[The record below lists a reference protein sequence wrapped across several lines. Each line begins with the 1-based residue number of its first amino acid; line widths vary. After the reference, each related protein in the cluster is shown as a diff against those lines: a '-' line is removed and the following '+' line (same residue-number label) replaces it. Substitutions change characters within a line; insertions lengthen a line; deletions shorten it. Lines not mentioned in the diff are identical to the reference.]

1 MRMFEIFN
9 QRKQKKNQSEKRNKL
24 RQIALQLGFRVK
36 RRCKRSQWL
45 WQTSQS
51 QLPISIS
58 ASRTSAPRLS
68 SVQDG
73 NQRKSSVWLSIGPFW
88 LANTTEHKAEQRKPE
103 AEWRRWAERSRLQG
117 MRRGMR
123 SEGGGW
129 RKKSHLWMT
138 HPLRR
143 PFRCD
148 ASKLGYL
155 KQAQTAVLPSNMIT
169 SRAGRGLRDSVTSGH
184 LSEFSSPVH
193 RIKRVYRMEHVRVIS
208 VCFHGF

>member
-1 MRMFEIFN
+1 MRMFEICN

-24 RQIALQLGFRVK
+24 RQIALQLCFSVK
-36 RRCKRSQWL
+36 RWCKRPQWL

-68 SVQDG
+68 SVQGG
-73 NQRKSSVWLSIGPFW
+73 NQGKNSVWLSIGPFW
-88 LANTTEHKAEQRKPE
+88 LANTTEHKAEQ
-103 AEWRRWAERSRLQG
+103 WRRRAQRSRLQG

-155 KQAQTAVLPSNMIT
+155 KQAQTAAPPSNMIT

-193 RIKRVYRMEHVRVIS
+193 RIKRVYRLEHVRVIS
-208 VCFHGF
+208 VCFHGL

>member
-1 MRMFEIFN
+1 MRMFEISN

-24 RQIALQLGFRVK
+24 RQIALQLCFSVK
-36 RRCKRSQWL
+36 RWCKRSQWL

-73 NQRKSSVWLSIGPFW
+73 NQRKNSVWLSIGPFW

-103 AEWRRWAERSRLQG
+103 AEWRRRAERSRLQG

-129 RKKSHLWMT
+129 RKKKPSLDDSS
-138 HPLRR
+138 PQAA
-143 PFRCD
+143 FD

-155 KQAQTAVLPSNMIT
+155 KQAQTAAPPSNMIT

-193 RIKRVYRMEHVRVIS
+193 RIKRVYRLEHVRVIS
-208 VCFHGF
+208 VCFHGL